1 MTFNHQNE
9 LVRKAIAVLESLESG
24 NPEAITA
31 YVHPDQYIQHN
42 QALPDGREAMLGALD
57 HLKEISTKV
66 SIKRTLVDGDY
77 VALHSVYDFHG
88 PKIAFDIFRFEN
100 GLIVEHW
107 DNLQEMAEKTPS
119 NHTMID
125 GPVTIKDIDKTDA
138 NKIFVKSY
146 VENILLGKNPD
157 LLASYFDGDNY
168 IQHSPHIADGLSG
181 LHAALQ
187 ALEEKNIEFQY
198 TYVHQVIGQG
208 DFVLTVSEGLFDGQP
223 TAFYDLFRVENGKIA
238 EHWDVIEAILPG
250 EKRKNSNS
258 RF

>member
-9 LVRKAIAVLESLESG
+9 LVRKAVAVLESFESG
-24 NPEAITA
+24 SPEAITA

-57 HLKEISTKV
+57 HLKETGTKV

-88 PKIAFDIFRFEN
+88 PKIAIDIFRFEN

-107 DNLQEMAEKTPS
+107 DNLQKMEGRTPS

-125 GPVTIKDIDKTDA
+125 GPVTIKDIDKTEA
-138 NKIFVKSY
+138 NKVLVKSY
-146 VENILLGKNPD
+146 VENILLGKKPD
-157 LLASYFDGDNY
+157 LLASYFDGDTY

-187 ALEEKNIEFQY
+187 ALKEKNIEFQY
-198 TYVHQVIGQG
+198 TQVHQVIGQG
-208 DFVLTVSEGLFDGQP
+208 DFVLILSEGQFDGQH
-223 TAFYDLFRVENGKIA
+223 TAFYDLFRVEDGKIA
-238 EHWDVIEAILPG
+238 EHWDVIESILPA

>member
-1 MTFNHQNE
+1 MISENQNE
-9 LVRKAIAVLESLESG
+9 LVLKAVAVLESFESG

-31 YVHPDQYIQHN
+31 YVNPNQYIQHN
-42 QALPDGREAMLGALD
+42 QSLLDGRAAMLGALD
-57 HLKEISTKV
+57 HLKQIGTKV
-66 SIKRTLVDGDY
+66 SIKRALVDGDY
-77 VALHSVYDFHG
+77 VVLHSVYEFFG
-88 PKIAFDIFRFEN
+88 PKIIIDIFRFED

-107 DNLQEMAEKTPS
+107 DNMQEMEGKTPS

-125 GPVTIKDIDKTDA
+125 GPVTVKDIDKTDA
-138 NKIFVKSY
+138 NKQFVKNY
-146 VENILLGKNPD
+146 VENILLGKNLG

-187 ALEEKNIEFQY
+187 ALNEKNIKFEY
-198 TYVHQVIGQG
+198 THLHQVIGQG
-208 DFVLTVSEGLFDGQP
+208 DFVLAVSEGLFDGQE
-223 TAFYDLFRVENGKIA
+223 TAFYDLFRVENEKIA
-238 EHWDVIEAILPG
+238 EHWDVIEAILPV